1 MAQRVHRSQLAPARP
16 AALPLMAI
24 GALAAGAVAFGAM
37 AIGRLAINNARIRSL
52 AIDRLKVRQLQI
64 SELTRADGK
73 HRSDSKPVGK
83 PVARTGMLIR
93 RPAGD
98 VFEALVDPATTSKFW
113 FSRGSGR
120 LQPGKVVQWYW
131 DMYGVSAEVTA
142 KVVEPNKRI
151 VIEWPGYSGPTE
163 VEWTLASQSD
173 GTTFVGVTETGFT
186 GDADQL
192 LKYVADSTQGFTLML
207 AGLKG
212 LLEHDV
218 KLNLTADRYPDA
230 TDCRHRSKTA

>member
-1 MAQRVHRSQLAPARP
+1 
-16 AALPLMAI
+16 MAI
-24 GALAAGAVAFGAM
+24 GAFAAGAVAVGAM
-37 AIGRLAINNARIRSL
+37 AIGRLGIGNARIRSL

-64 SELTRADGK
+64 SELIRNDGK
-73 HRSDSKPVGK
+73 PRGDRKLVGM

-120 LQPGKVVQWYW
+120 LQPGKTVQWHW
-131 DMYGVSAEVTA
+131 DMYNVSADVTA
-142 KVVEPNKRI
+142 KTVEPNERI

-163 VEWTLASQSD
+163 VEWTLDQRSD
-173 GTTFVGVTETGFT
+173 GTTFVGVTEAGFT

-230 TDCRHRSKTA
+230 VDCRLPSESAVAH